1 MTCFLSDSGNKRG
14 DQ

>member
-1 MTCFLSDSGNKRG
+1 MTRFFSDSGNKRG